1 MSKVLN
7 LLSTKKFWIEFFIMT
22 FGMALGA
29 VAVHFFLVPSQLIVG
44 SITGLSIVINKI
56 FPIIPLSYYI
66 FAINA
71 FLLVLGFILI
81 GKEFGA
87 KTVYTALVLA
97 PWLRVCEILF
107 PYSTLKGQLFT
118 PVPGSAQ
125 YDAAGNMIEGTQIW
139 SFMGDPWFDLLCFV
153 LVLSFV
159 QAVLFKINASTGG
172 LDIIAKIINKFMG
185 IDIGTSVSIGGGL
198 ICCTA
203 FFINP
208 PRLVLIGLIGTWING
223 LVINYFTNG
232 FNSRKRVRI
241 VSSQHEEIRR
251 HILVDI
257 KRGVTLYNVTG
268 GYSGQEMIL
277 IEAVLTGNEFGELLE
292 FMDKNSI
299 EAFTTVDNVSR
310 VHGLWAGKRQKQMTP
325 EKAYKVEGE
334 RRVEP

>member
-7 LLSTKKFWIEFFIMT
+7 LLSTKKFWIEFLIMT

-29 VAVHFFLVPSQLIVG
+29 VAVHFFLVPSRLIVG

-56 FPIIPLSYYI
+56 FPVIPLSYYI

-107 PYSTLKGQLFT
+107 PYSTLKGELFT

-125 YDAAGNMIEGTQIW
+125 YDAAGNMIEGSQIW

-172 LDIIAKIINKFMG
+172 LDIIAKIINKFLG

-203 FFINP
+203 FLINP

-241 VSSQHEEIRR
+241 VSSQHEDVRKY
-251 HILVDI
+251 ILDEI
-257 KRGVTLYNVTG
+257 KRGVTLYHVTG
-268 GYSGQEMIL
+268 GYSGEKMIL
-277 IEAVLTGNEFGELLE
+277 IEAVLTGNEFGQLLE
-292 FMDKNSI
+292 FMDKKEI
-299 EAFTTVDNVSR
+299 HAFTTVDNVSR
-310 VHGLWAGKRQKQMTP
+310 VHGLWAGKKQKQLTP
-325 EKAYKVEGE
+325 ENAFKAEGT
-334 RRVEP
+334 VKLEP